1 MPEQTAVWV
10 KCLNQWWPGT
20 LKFLG
25 KGYYLVILD
34 DGTEQWVPLKRV
46 RRRTDLAPHP
56 LIGHS
61 TKTEIATDAF
71 LLMTTYPERK
81 NHLCQGWTGPPVE
94 EGLKKFLFMPT

>member
-34 DGTEQWVPLKRV
+34 DGTEQWVPLRRV
-46 RRRTDLAPHP
+46 RSRTDLAPHP
-56 LIGHS
+56 PTGHS
-61 TKTEIATDAF
+61 TKTKIATDAF
-71 LLMTTYPERK
+71 
-81 NHLCQGWTGPPVE
+81 
-94 EGLKKFLFMPT
+94 

>member
-10 KCLNQWWPGT
+10 KRLNQWWPGT

-46 RRRTDLAPHP
+46 TRPIDLAPHP
-56 LIGHS
+56 LTDHS
-61 TKTEIATDAF
+61 TKTEIATGAF
-71 LLMTTYPERK
+71 
-81 NHLCQGWTGPPVE
+81 
-94 EGLKKFLFMPT
+94 